1 MHIIQYITLSLLT
14 NTVQYG
20 TVYTVRDAVPGTHVY
35 PVVLLYINVL
45 VCNDYNEVYE
55 VLYCTVRLLYTIM
68 YEDV

>member
-1 MHIIQYITLSLLT
+1 MMHMDGRQFQQMPRT
-14 NTVQYG
+14 
-20 TVYTVRDAVPGTHVY
+20 GTHVY
-35 PVVLLYINVL
+35 PVVLLYINAL